1 MADSDACC
9 DESNEGGIFKIRSN
23 CSTRRRSLSIMMNI
37 NARIAEHIAGNSIF
51 AGEDLLAWE
60 SKNRKLILITV
71 KINSSLM
78 KFLFIND
85 SL

>member
-1 MADSDACC
+1 
-9 DESNEGGIFKIRSN
+9 
-23 CSTRRRSLSIMMNI
+23 
-37 NARIAEHIAGNSIF
+37 
-51 AGEDLLAWE
+51 LLAWE